1 MTNVSEGIEPGTRK
15 FLDQV
20 NSATGPQIYE
30 LSVEDARAAMNNL
43 QKSDGPK
50 PQVDIENH
58 SIPSDFGD
66 VPIRLIRPRNAKG
79 QLPALVYFHGAG
91 WVLGGW
97 ETHERLLLD
106 LATKAQIAV
115 VYVEFRRSPEA
126 KYPVGLEQCYAAAKY
141 VVENAATL
149 NVDGNN
155 IAIGGDSVGGN
166 LTIAVALLSK
176 ERRGPKFAMQ
186 LLFYPVTDANF
197 ENGSYN
203 QFATKHFLS
212 REAMKW
218 FWNHYCDESKRKE
231 ITASPLRASV
241 EQLQGLPPAIILTAE
256 FDVLRD
262 EGEAFGHKLSQAGVD
277 VTAVRCLGTIHDFA
291 MLNAIRETPASRFAV
306 NAAAHFL
313 QERLQKPVSAAMV

>member
-1 MTNVSEGIEPGTRK
+1 MTNVSEGIEPATRK

-30 LSVEDARAAMNNL
+30 LSVEEARAAMNNL
-43 QKSDGPK
+43 QKSDAPK
-50 PQVDIENH
+50 PSVDVENH
-58 SIPSDFGD
+58 SVASDFGNI
-66 VPIRLIRPRNAKG
+66 PIRIIRPKNAKG
-79 QLPALVYFHGAG
+79 KLPALVYFHGAG

-106 LATKAQIAV
+106 LAIKAQIAV
-115 VYVEFRRSPEA
+115 VYVEFTRSPEA
-126 KYPVGLEQCYAAAKY
+126 KYPVAVEQCYAAAKY
-141 VVENAATL
+141 VQDNAAKL
-149 NVDGNN
+149 NIDGSS

-197 ENGSYN
+197 ETGSYN

-218 FWNHYCDESKRKE
+218 FWNHYCDEGKRKE
-231 ITASPLRASV
+231 ITASPLRAAG
-241 EQLQGLPPAIILTAE
+241 EQLHGLPPAIIFTAE

-262 EGEAFGHKLSQAGVD
+262 EGEAFAHKLSESGVD

-291 MLNAIRETPASRFAV
+291 MLNAIRETPASKFAV
-306 NAAAHFL
+306 NTAAHFL
-313 QERLQKPVSAAMV
+313 QERLHKPVSAAMV